1 MMKQES
7 DNESKVV
14 IKMIITRTPF
24 RVSFAGGG
32 SDIASFY
39 LQHEGCVVSTSI
51 NKYMYVTIHPSFNK
65 LTTTVKYSMAETVDR
80 VQDIKHPIAR
90 QVLLDYGISGVEIS
104 STADVPSGTGLSTSS
119 AYTVGLIQ
127 AMNAYTG
134 KYASQEKV
142 AAKACEVE
150 IEKLGEPIGKQDQY
164 GTAVGGLKMIR
175 FRKDG
180 TVEVEQ
186 IVMAQDAYQ
195 QLNDNLLLFYTGIT
209 HSAGTILKD
218 QNKNVATAEDKF
230 NNVVRMTE
238 LAQELKESL
247 CRNNIDSFGQIL
259 HKGWTLKKELT
270 GSISSNQIDLYYE
283 RAREAGAAGGKL
295 LGAGGGGF
303 LLFYCEK
310 AKQKR
315 LRSAMSDLVEL
326 PFSMET
332 GGTKVI
338 YVGDKTWD

>member
-1 MMKQES
+1 
-7 DNESKVV
+7 
-14 IKMIITRTPF
+14 MIITRTPF

-32 SDIASFY
+32 SDIGSFY
-39 LQHEGCVVSTSI
+39 HRHEGCVVSTSI
-51 NKYMYVTIHPSFNK
+51 NKYMYVMIHPSFNK
-65 LTTTVKYSMAETVDR
+65 LTTSIKYSRTEIADR

-90 QVLLDYGISGVEIS
+90 QVLLDYGVSGVEIT

-134 KYASQEKV
+134 KYESQEKV

-175 FRKDG
+175 FLKNE

-186 IVMAQDAYQ
+186 LVMAEDAYRA
-195 QLNDNLLLFYTGIT
+195 LNDNLVLFYTGLT
-209 HSAGTILKD
+209 HSAGEILKD
-218 QNKNVATAEDKF
+218 QNKNVASAEEKF
-230 NNVVRMTE
+230 RNVVQMTE
-238 LAQELKESL
+238 LAYALKEAL
-247 CRNNIDSFGQIL
+247 CQSNIDTFGQIL
-259 HKGWTLKKELT
+259 HKGWMLKKELT
-270 GSISSNQIDLYYE
+270 GAISSNQIDRYYQ
-283 RAREAGAAGGKL
+283 RAMEAGALGCKL

-310 AKQKR
+310 DKQKR

-326 PFSMET
+326 PFSMEN